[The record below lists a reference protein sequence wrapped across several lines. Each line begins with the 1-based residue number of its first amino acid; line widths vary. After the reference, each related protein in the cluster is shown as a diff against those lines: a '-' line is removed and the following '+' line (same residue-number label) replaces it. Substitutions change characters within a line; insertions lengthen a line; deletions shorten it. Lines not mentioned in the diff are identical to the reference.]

1 MGIPVTADDDV
12 RVPTVLVVED
22 DDMLAT
28 RLCEYLGAR
37 AMTATPVDTLASARQ
52 LLKRHQFDA
61 VVLDLN
67 LGEHDGLALARELAE
82 NGGPPVVIASSR
94 IDESDRVL
102 GLELGADDYLV
113 KPYSFRELLARIKVV
128 LRRTRQSRRSPARRV
143 ATFGRW
149 TFDATALRLAD
160 ESGREVIVT
169 GGEMALLRVFIEHP
183 DRVLLRSQILALT
196 KRSDAEV
203 FDRAIDVLVGRLRRK
218 IEEDPKRPRL
228 ILTVRGEGYRFTAR
242 VHWSASPD

>member
-1 MGIPVTADDDV
+1 VTPSNEGQ
-12 RVPTVLVVED
+12 VPNVLVVED
-22 DDMLAT
+22 DEVLAA
-28 RLCEYLGAR
+28 RVSEYLGAR
-37 AMTATPVDTLASARQ
+37 GISATPVETLPSARQ
-52 LLKRHQFDA
+52 MLRRHQFDV

-82 NGGPPVVIASSR
+82 NAGPPVLIASSR

-113 KPYSFRELLARIKVV
+113 KPYSFRELLARIKVL
-128 LRRTRQSRRSPARRV
+128 LRRARAPRRSPSRRI

-149 TFDATALRLAD
+149 TFDASALRLAD
-160 ESGREVIVT
+160 QSGHEIPVT

-183 DRVLLRSQILALT
+183 DRVLLRSQILQLT

-218 IEEDPKRPRL
+218 IEDDPKRPRL
-228 ILTVRGEGYRFTAR
+228 ILTVRGEGYRFAAD
-242 VHWSASPD
+242 VKWSATAD

>member
-1 MGIPVTADDDV
+1 
-12 RVPTVLVVED
+12 
-22 DDMLAT
+22 
-28 RLCEYLGAR
+28 
-37 AMTATPVDTLASARQ
+37 MTATPVETLASARQ

-94 IDESDRVL
+94 VDESDRVL

-113 KPYSFRELLARIKVV
+113 KPYSFRELLAR
-128 LRRTRQSRRSPARRV
+128 LRAVMRRVRRGARYRPASRRV
-143 ATFGRW
+143 AHFDQW
-149 TFDATALRLAD
+149 TFDATALRLMD
-160 ESGREVIVT
+160 ETGREVSIT
-169 GGEMALLRVFIEHP
+169 PGEMTLLKVFLEHP
-183 DRVLLRSQILALT
+183 DRVLLRHQILAMT

-218 IEEDPKRPRL
+218 LEVDPKRPRL
-228 ILTVRGEGYRFTAR
+228 IRTVRGEGYQFTAP
-242 VHWSASPD
+242 VNWTATPD

>member
-1 MGIPVTADDDV
+1 MSPTDEGRIPN
-12 RVPTVLVVED
+12 VLIVED
-22 DDMLAT
+22 DEMLAT
-28 RLCEYLGAR
+28 RLSEYLTAR
-37 AMTATPVDTLASARQ
+37 GMAATPVETLMSARQ
-52 LLKRHQFDA
+52 MLKRHQFDV

-67 LGEHDGLALARELAE
+67 LGEHDGLTLARELAE
-82 NGGPPVVIASSR
+82 NAGPPVVIASSR

-128 LRRTRQSRRSPARRV
+128 VRRTRTARRV
-143 ATFGRW
+143 PRRRIATFGRW
-149 TFDATALRLAD
+149 TFDASAMRLAD
-160 ESGREVIVT
+160 QSGREIPVT

-183 DRVLLRSQILALT
+183 DRVLLRSQILSLT

-203 FDRAIDVLVGRLRRK
+203 FDRAIDVLVGRLRHK

-228 ILTVRGEGYRFTAR
+228 ILTVRGEGYRFAAD
-242 VHWSASPD
+242 VKWSASPE